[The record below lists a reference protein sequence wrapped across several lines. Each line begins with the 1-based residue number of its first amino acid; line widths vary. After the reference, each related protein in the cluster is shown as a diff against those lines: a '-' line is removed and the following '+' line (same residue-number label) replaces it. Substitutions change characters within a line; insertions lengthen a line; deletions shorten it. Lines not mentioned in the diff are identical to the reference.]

1 MRPRPA
7 ARPLGRVT
15 NQTGYLQREAGMVR
29 GGFRQH
35 SGRAP
40 DSRAL
45 IREAAHIMAGGAS
58 LLYDIARNDLLPID
72 CEAVEKL
79 GRIVM
84 RDAMAA
90 KRRLDRALR
99 HAAATEATPST
110 QHSDTALRARLDE
123 YLARFNAIF
132 ATAFCPQCGAPAAQG
147 SRRAWHVDI
156 VCPSCREEIWRVTCW
171 RCGRLYH
178 TVGLGSPPPEKVT
191 GQSPIVEPRSR
202 VHLLASASEILQ
214 AARRGRDVRG

>member
-1 MRPRPA
+1 MPPRPA
-7 ARPLGRVT
+7 AKPLGRVT
-15 NQTGYLQREAGMVR
+15 NQTGYPQRGAGMVR

-35 SGRAP
+35 SGRPP

-45 IREAAHIMAGGAS
+45 IREAAHMLAGGAS
-58 LLYDIARNDLLPID
+58 LLYDIARNDLLPVD
-72 CEAVEKL
+72 REAVEKL
-79 GRIVM
+79 GRIVI

-99 HAAATEATPST
+99 HADAAEATPST
-110 QHSDTALRARLDE
+110 QHSDTTLRARLDE
-123 YLARFNAIF
+123 YLAWFNATF

-178 TVGLGSPPPEKVT
+178 IVLRGSPPSERVT
-191 GQSPIVEPRSR
+191 GQSSSVGPRNR
-202 VHLLASASEILQ
+202 VRLLASASEMVR
-214 AARRGRDVRG
+214 AARRGRVVRG